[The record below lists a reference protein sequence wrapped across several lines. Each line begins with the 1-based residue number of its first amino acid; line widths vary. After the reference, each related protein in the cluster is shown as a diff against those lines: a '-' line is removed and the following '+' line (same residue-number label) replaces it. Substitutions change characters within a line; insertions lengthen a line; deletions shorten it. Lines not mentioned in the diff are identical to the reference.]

1 MGIAVLVAGLAL
13 AVLFMIDRNWA
24 RILATALTVF
34 LAAAALGAFGGFLFG
49 LPRDAPVAPDA
60 KPVLRFV
67 FNSNLLKVSDWLTT
81 IIVGLTL
88 VNLRSV
94 GPTIAELGDALAD
107 PLGGYDQSAA
117 FGVAITVFGFAGS
130 AILMYLWTTVRLRQH
145 LERSE
150 MALAREAQ
158 TMSARSKME
167 DFLQGRAEEDDLR
180 SALATL
186 EDDDLR
192 SVQADLDKM
201 TDAESRERREAAG
214 GIITDVLSKRSGPL
228 SG

>member
-1 MGIAVLVAGLAL
+1 
-13 AVLFMIDRNWA
+13 
-24 RILATALTVF
+24 
-34 LAAAALGAFGGFLFG
+34 
-49 LPRDAPVAPDA
+49 
-60 KPVLRFV
+60 
-67 FNSNLLKVSDWLTT
+67 
-81 IIVGLTL
+81 
-88 VNLRSV
+88 
-94 GPTIAELGDALAD
+94 
-107 PLGGYDQSAA
+107 
-117 FGVAITVFGFAGS
+117 VAITVFGFAGS

-201 TDAESRERREAAG
+201 TDAESQERRDAAG
-214 GIITDVLSKRSGPL
+214 GIIADVLSKRSGPL